1 MKNFDFSLRIGPS
14 CSFFS
19 CYLKYWSVIVIEFQ
33 SHNFSEILVS
43 EMCSGRVGTHVLTTK
58 RARFE
63 GGASIH
69 NFMCLPRLFMNET
82 SRIFCQLKDN
92 DIHV

>member
-43 EMCSGRVGTHVLTTK
+43 ECAVVEWELTFLLQKELVLK
-58 RARFE
+58 VVLAYIILCAYL
-63 GGASIH
+63 GY
-69 NFMCLPRLFMNET
+69 L
-82 SRIFCQLKDN
+82 
-92 DIHV
+92 